1 MSAARVERVCAMAA
15 LCVAA
20 SLRAAPV
27 PEVETREPRAFGYQ
41 VGDLLRRDVVV
52 HAPDGWTLDADSL
65 PTPGARGQP
74 LELRSV
80 ARTEQREEG
89 GVRHELRL
97 HYQVFFAPA
106 VVRTFDLPQLRLAL
120 QSAARNTTLHVDA
133 WPITVAPLV
142 QPEAP
147 ARRGLGDLQPD
158 HRPFTIDLAAAQ
170 RWLRGWLALAAG
182 ALLALTVLHVAM
194 PVLDRRRLPFAQA
207 FAELR
212 RLPPDADTARW
223 RDACRRLHRALDRS
237 AGEVVFERGLQR
249 FVGARPAFV
258 PLHDDLKRFLQ
269 LSRREFFAGAAR
281 DAADA
286 GWLLELSRRCRDAER
301 GT

>member
-1 MSAARVERVCAMAA
+1 
-15 LCVAA
+15 
-20 SLRAAPV
+20 
-27 PEVETREPRAFGYQ
+27 
-41 VGDLLRRDVVV
+41 
-52 HAPDGWTLDADSL
+52 
-65 PTPGARGQP
+65 
-74 LELRSV
+74 
-80 ARTEQREEG
+80 
-89 GVRHELRL
+89 
-97 HYQVFFAPA
+97 
-106 VVRTFDLPQLRLAL
+106 LPQLRLAL

>member
-1 MSAARVERVCAMAA
+1 MKVTGVGRVCAIAA
-15 LCVAA
+15 LCLAA
-20 SLRAAPV
+20 SPRAAPV
-27 PEVETREPRAFGYQ
+27 PEVETREPRTFGYQ
-41 VGDLLRRDVVV
+41 VGDLLQRDVVV
-52 HAPDGWTLDADSL
+52 HAPAGWTLDVDSL

-80 ARTEQREEG
+80 ARTEQREDG
-89 GVRHELRL
+89 GVRHELHL
-97 HYQVFFAPA
+97 QYQVFFAPA
-106 VVRTFDLPQLRLAL
+106 AVRTFDLPQLRLAL
-120 QSAARNTTLHVDA
+120 HGAARNATLHVDA

-158 HRPFTIDLAAAQ
+158 HEPFTIDLAPTQ
-170 RWLRGWLALAAG
+170 RWLIVWLALAAG
-182 ALLALTVLHVAM
+182 TLLALAVLHVAM
-194 PVLDRRRLPFAQA
+194 PMIDRRRLPFAHA

-223 RDACRRLHRALDRS
+223 RAACRRLHRALDRS

-249 FVGARPAFV
+249 FVGARPAFA

-286 GWLLELSRRCRDAER
+286 PWLIELSRRCRDAER